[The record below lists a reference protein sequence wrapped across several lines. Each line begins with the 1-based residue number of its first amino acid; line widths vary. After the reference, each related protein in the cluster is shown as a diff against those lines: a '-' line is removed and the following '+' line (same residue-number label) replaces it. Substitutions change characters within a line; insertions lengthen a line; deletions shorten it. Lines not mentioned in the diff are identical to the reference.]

1 MKTIKTVF
9 HSVVS
14 PYTKRFPVSQH
25 FRHAT
30 VLKGCCPLCKLPLT
44 LTKMSKYQDFL
55 ILEAHWIRS
64 KNMEDVNK
72 KVFVKDKGAIF

>member
-1 MKTIKTVF
+1 MSSILPDISKDIFKIK
-9 HSVVS
+9 SCN
-14 PYTKRFPVSQH
+14 RFEEMLSITQIS
-25 FRHAT
+25 
-30 VLKGCCPLCKLPLT
+30 LT